1 MIPFGIHWVRTMKY
15 ILLIGDGM
23 GDVPIPSLG
32 NRTPLEVAET
42 PAMDRLARLS
52 EMLLVR
58 TVPEG
63 YPPGSDVA
71 NLSLMGYEPER
82 YYTGRAPLEAA
93 SLGVELAPDE
103 IAFRC
108 NLVHVD
114 RPDDDR
120 LIMVDYSSGHIT
132 TAESRQLIEALQ
144 AGCGNDRLK
153 LYPGVSYRHLLV
165 YRGELPAGFTTVPP
179 HDHSDQ
185 DVTAFFQAYGQV
197 DVFPP
202 LLAKSSEI
210 LADHPVNRERARQGK
225 RTANAIWLWGEGK
238 RPAMETLAQRFGI
251 RGGLISAVDL
261 LKGLGVLGGLE
272 VIDVPGATGYLDTN
286 YAGKAQAALDVLAK
300 NDFVLVHVEAPD
312 ETGHQGLATEKVRAV
327 TDFDRRIVAPIV
339 EEMERRDEPFRLVV
353 TMDHYT
359 PVHRRTHEDW
369 PVPMFLYDSRGVA
382 APSGRTYT
390 EANVLTE
397 VNDKGRSLLTGA
409 EFFRTFVERGEQA

>member
-1 MIPFGIHWVRTMKY
+1 MKY

-23 GDVPIPSLG
+23 GDVPVPAL
-32 NRTPLEVAET
+32 NNQTPLEAAAT
-42 PAMDRLARLS
+42 PAMDRLARAS

-93 SLGVELAPDE
+93 SLGVELAPED

-108 NLVHVD
+108 NLVHVEQPGD
-114 RPDDDR
+114 GR

-132 TAESRQLIEALQ
+132 TEESRQLIAALQ
-144 AGCGNDRLK
+144 AECGNDL
-153 LYPGVSYRHLLV
+153 LALHPGVSYRHLLV
-165 YRGELPAGFTTVPP
+165 YRGVVPAGFATVPP

-185 DVTAFFQAYGQV
+185 DVAGYYQAYRQV
-197 DVFPP
+197 EAFGP
-202 LLAKSSEI
+202 LLERAREI

-225 RTANAIWLWGEGK
+225 RTANCIWLWGEGK
-238 RPAMETLAQRFGI
+238 RPAMETLEKRFGI

-261 LKGLGVLGGLE
+261 LKGIGVLGGLE

-286 YAGKAQAALDVLAK
+286 YEGKAQAALKVLERD
-300 NDFVLVHVEAPD
+300 DFVLVHVEAPD
-312 ETGHQGLATEKVRAV
+312 ETGHQGLAREKVQAV
-327 TDFDRRIVAPIV
+327 ADFDSRIVAPIV
-339 EEMERRDEPFRLVV
+339 EEMERRGEPFRLVV

-359 PVHRRTHEDW
+359 PIHRRTHEDW
-369 PVPMFLYDSRGVA
+369 PVPMFIYDSRGVA
-382 APSGRTYT
+382 APSGSTYT
-390 EANVLTE
+390 EANVLAAVRE
-397 VNDKGRSLLTGA
+397 NGLELPSGA
-409 EFFRTFVERGEQA
+409 AFFRRFVEQEQA

>member
-1 MIPFGIHWVRTMKY
+1 MKY

-23 GDVPIPSLG
+23 GDVPVPAL
-32 NRTPLEVAET
+32 NNQTPLEAAAT
-42 PAMDRLARLS
+42 PAMDRLARAS

-93 SLGVELAPDE
+93 SLGVELASED

-108 NLVHVD
+108 NLVHVEQPGD
-114 RPDDDR
+114 GR

-132 TAESRQLIEALQ
+132 TEESRQLIAALQ
-144 AGCGNDRLK
+144 AECGNDL
-153 LYPGVSYRHLLV
+153 LALHPGVSYRHLLV
-165 YRGELPAGFTTVPP
+165 YRGVVPAGFATVPP

-185 DVTAFFQAYGQV
+185 DVAGYYQAYRQV
-197 DVFPP
+197 EAFGP
-202 LLAKSSEI
+202 LLARAQEI

-225 RTANAIWLWGEGK
+225 RTANCIWLWGEGK
-238 RPAMETLAQRFGI
+238 RPAMETLEQRFGI

-261 LKGLGVLGGLE
+261 LKGIGVLGGLE

-286 YAGKAQAALDVLAK
+286 YEGKAQAALKVLEK
-300 NDFVLVHVEAPD
+300 DDFVLVHVEAPD
-312 ETGHQGLATEKVRAV
+312 ETGHQGLAREKVQAV
-327 TDFDRRIVAPIV
+327 ADFDSRIVAPIV
-339 EEMERRDEPFRLVV
+339 EEMERRGEPFRLVV

-359 PVHRRTHEDW
+359 PIHRRTHEDW
-369 PVPMFLYDSRGVA
+369 PVPMFIYDSRGVA
-382 APSGRTYT
+382 APSGRAYT
-390 EANVLTE
+390 EANVLAAVQE
-397 VNDKGRSLLTGA
+397 NGLELPSGA
-409 EFFRTFVERGEQA
+409 AFFRRFVEQEQA

>member
-1 MIPFGIHWVRTMKY
+1 MKY

-23 GDVPIPSLG
+23 GDVPVPAL
-32 NRTPLEVAET
+32 NNQTPLEAAAT
-42 PAMDRLARLS
+42 PTMDRLAPAS

-71 NLSLMGYEPER
+71 NLSLMGYEPEI

-108 NLVHVD
+108 NLVHVH
-114 RPDDDR
+114 RPGDGR
-120 LIMVDYSSGHIT
+120 LIMIDYSSGHIT
-132 TAESRQLIEALQ
+132 TEESAQLIHALQ
-144 AGCGNDRLK
+144 AECGSDRIA

-165 YRGELPAGFTTVPP
+165 FRGCLPEGFFTVPP

-185 DVTAFFQAYGQV
+185 EVSGFFQEYQKVASFQS
-197 DVFPP
+197 
-202 LLAKSSEI
+202 LMARSESI
-210 LADHPVNRERARQGK
+210 LAEHPVNRERERQGK

-238 RPAMETLAQRFGI
+238 RPAMQTLEARFGI

-261 LKGLGVLGGLE
+261 LKGLGVLGGLR
-272 VIDVPGATGYLDTN
+272 VVDVPGATGYLDTN
-286 YAGKAQAALDVLAK
+286 YAGKAQAALDVLAQD
-300 NDFVLVHVEAPD
+300 DFVLVHVEAPD
-312 ETGHQGLATEKVRAV
+312 ETGHQGLAREKVQAV
-327 TDFDRRIVAPIV
+327 ADFDARIVTPIV
-339 EEMERRDEPFRLVV
+339 EEMERRGEPFRLVV

-359 PVHRRTHEDW
+359 PIHRRTHEDW

-382 APSGRTYT
+382 HPSGRTYT
-390 EANVLTE
+390 EANVLAAVE
-397 VNDKGRSLLTGA
+397 ENGLKLDSGA
-409 EFFRTFVERGEQA
+409 RFFRRFVEQERGDE

>member
-1 MIPFGIHWVRTMKY
+1 MKY

-23 GDVPIPSLG
+23 GDVAIPALD
-32 NRTPLEVAET
+32 NRTPLEAAAI

-71 NLSLMGYEPER
+71 NLSLLGYEPER

-93 SLGVELAPDE
+93 SLGVELSRDE

-114 RPDDDR
+114 RRADGC

-132 TAESRQLIEALQ
+132 TAESRQLINALQ
-144 AGCGNDRLK
+144 AECGSGQLA

-165 YRGELPAGFTTVPP
+165 YRGELPAGFATVPP

-185 DVTAFFQAYGQV
+185 DVAGFFQAYRQV
-197 DVFPP
+197 PAFAD
-202 LLAKSSEI
+202 LLARAPRI
-210 LADHPVNRERARQGK
+210 LAEHPVNRERERQGK
-225 RTANAIWLWGEGK
+225 RTANGIWLWGEGK
-238 RPAMETLAQRFGI
+238 RPAMETLEARFGI

-261 LKGLGVLGGLE
+261 LKGLGVLSGLTAIE
-272 VIDVPGATGYLDTN
+272 VEGATGYLDTN
-286 YAGKAQAALDVLAK
+286 YEGKARAALKVLETE
-300 NDFVLVHVEAPD
+300 DFVLVHVEAPD
-312 ETGHQGLATEKVRAV
+312 ETGHQGLVREKVQAIE
-327 TDFDRRIVAPIV
+327 DFDARIVAPIV
-339 EEMERRDEPFRLVV
+339 EEMERRGEPFRLVV

-359 PVHRRTHEDW
+359 PIHRKTHEDW

-382 APSGRTYT
+382 APSNQTYT
-390 EANVLTE
+390 EAHVLAAVAE
-397 VNDKGRSLLTGA
+397 NPALSLPSGA
-409 EFFRTFVERGEQA
+409 AFFRRFVEQERRGE

>member
-1 MIPFGIHWVRTMKY
+1 MKY

-23 GDVPIPSLG
+23 GDVPVPAL
-32 NRTPLEVAET
+32 NNQTPLEAAAT
-42 PAMDRLARLS
+42 PAMDRLARAS

-93 SLGVELAPDE
+93 SLGVELAPED

-108 NLVHVD
+108 NLVHVEQPGD
-114 RPDDDR
+114 GR

-132 TAESRQLIEALQ
+132 TEESRQLIAALH
-144 AGCGNDRLK
+144 AECGNDL
-153 LYPGVSYRHLLV
+153 LALHPGVSYRHLLM
-165 YRGELPAGFTTVPP
+165 YRGVVPAGFATVPP

-185 DVTAFFQAYGQV
+185 DVAGYYQAYRQV
-197 DVFPP
+197 EAFGS
-202 LLAKSSEI
+202 LLARAREI

-225 RTANAIWLWGEGK
+225 RTANCIWLWGEGK
-238 RPAMETLAQRFGI
+238 RPAMETLEQRFGI

-261 LKGLGVLGGLE
+261 LKGIGVLGGLE

-286 YAGKAQAALDVLAK
+286 YEGKAQAALKVLEK
-300 NDFVLVHVEAPD
+300 DDFVLVHVEAPD
-312 ETGHQGLATEKVRAV
+312 ETGHQGLAREKVQAV
-327 TDFDRRIVAPIV
+327 ADFDSRIVAPIV
-339 EEMERRDEPFRLVV
+339 EEMERRGEPFRLVV

-359 PVHRRTHEDW
+359 PIHRRTHEDW
-369 PVPMFLYDSRGVA
+369 PVPMFIYDSRGVA
-382 APSGRTYT
+382 APSGRAYT
-390 EANVLTE
+390 EANVLAAVQE
-397 VNDKGRSLLTGA
+397 NGLELPSGA
-409 EFFRTFVERGEQA
+409 AFFRRFVEQEQA